1 MKKILAAAVAGLMMV
16 AGSASAITV
25 SSRPSSFSSARSFS
39 SSSFRSSGSS
49 FRSSSFGSSRSYAG
63 PSRSFNAP
71 KVSPTYTRPAT
82 VRNTTVRN
90 TTVRNTTIVHN
101 TAVVSHYPTYSF
113 YHPMAAYPVYV
124 HNYYAFDAFN
134 AILAWQMLSAAQ
146 RAATPMPPAADLSGL
161 TYEELC
167 RAIWADGKMTLAEV
181 QVLNQWKAV
190 HGGIR

>member
-90 TTVRNTTIVHN
+90 TTIVHN
-101 TAVVSHYPTYSF
+101 TAVVSHYPAYSF

-161 TYEELC
+161 SYEELC